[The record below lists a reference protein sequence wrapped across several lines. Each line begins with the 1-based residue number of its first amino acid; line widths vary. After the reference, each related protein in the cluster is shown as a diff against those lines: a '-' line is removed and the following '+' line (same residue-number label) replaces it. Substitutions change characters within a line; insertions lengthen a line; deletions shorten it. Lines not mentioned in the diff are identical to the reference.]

1 MVDISLFSLQMV
13 RVWTSPNNENKFML
27 HISPTMGIVLV
38 APWRHPE
45 LPEWCMNILIGAV
58 VQEDYVDHPG
68 GTNGIIHV
76 HQDWGVPW

>member
-1 MVDISLFSLQMV
+1 
-13 RVWTSPNNENKFML
+13 
-27 HISPTMGIVLV
+27 MGIVLV